1 MSDSESL
8 SGIASSSARKEPQNE
23 ACTACRA
30 VKRRCHNE
38 GKGSICTRCQKQGLE
53 CLYAQMKR
61 GRKPG
66 SSAPRKRRAGEDDAS
81 AVGPDAGTAPR
92 VGEASGSTAGLPQG
106 GPAQGPG
113 GDWLL
118 ADLLQTE
125 AESSAGPSSSYTPT
139 NTGFL
144 PLPAPPPTSAAPAAY
159 PPFVTMSGF
168 PQVQAQHATQ
178 HQPNGTSP
186 AASYQSA
193 NSVAGAAPSPNTPHA
208 VAAAGGFSLS
218 RLLKE
223 NQPNGEGEEAE
234 PLRHSLADAFAPR
247 TARAMAKK
255 PEKTFADIVETGI
268 LPESQVDGLFNFYF
282 AHLNPMTS
290 LLDPALH
297 TVEFCRSRSPFLF
310 TAILTVATKVAH
322 QALYPSSLQ
331 YAKALL
337 GQAFEAGTNN
347 LELVQ
352 ALATLV
358 FWQDPEDPSGARKL
372 AYAIRCAFELNIHK
386 KGRRPLPEDEMDLRK
401 ALNPERTW
409 LYLTIADHRFSTQR
423 GLPKMI
429 DNSYR
434 SDAIPWLLEH
444 DSQRLCPQSAG
455 LAPLIELGR
464 ILDTFAVLI
473 APEDGLPS
481 LELLRCLERDVES
494 WRSNWS
500 LERASLPLQPAQAS
514 LVRFYGAVLQFQ
526 LLELNL
532 HISIKRASALD
543 SFDPRTDARS
553 SPLVVFGGCIKS
565 AIRVLDIMEREL
577 RFMVYSF
584 DSMWV
589 GAASAS
595 IWLAQNLSGMEPP
608 DRAASLSALN
618 RLQAACS
625 DVSSG
630 PQSMAAYT
638 SRLLLHLLQ
647 KVQDGEAAAAAA
659 AASELRGADVSAQQH
674 PAAGPSTPAQTHA
687 QAPSFV
693 KASLSAPS
701 WSIDPSASASG
712 GMGVFTAGG
721 GGAGFGGGG
730 GAPSGGSSA
739 RRKMLQPMWATPG
752 GENGTSEL
760 QQQAFDALGVNF
772 LGTMMPP
779 VQSFGEDLPFPAA
792 DDAFWQSLF
801 PLSFEST

>member
-1 MSDSESL
+1 MSDNESL
-8 SGIASSSARKEPQNE
+8 SGATSGSARKEPQNE

-53 CLYAQMKR
+53 CIYAQMKR

-66 SSAPRKRRAGEDDAS
+66 STAPRKRRAGEGDAA
-81 AVGPDAGTAPR
+81 AVGADAGAGPQAGEPSGNAP
-92 VGEASGSTAGLPQG
+92 GFQQG
-106 GPAQGPG
+106 AAQQGPG

-118 ADLLQTE
+118 ADLLSQ
-125 AESSAGPSSSYTPT
+125 PRP
-139 NTGFL
+139 
-144 PLPAPPPTSAAPAAY
+144 
-159 PPFVTMSGF
+159 VI
-168 PQVQAQHATQ
+168 QHP
-178 HQPNGTSP
+178 PNGASP
-186 AASYQSA
+186 AASYHSA
-193 NSVAGAAPSPNTPHA
+193 NSAAAAAAPSPKTPHA
-208 VAAAGGFSLS
+208 VTATGGFSLS
-218 RLLKE
+218 KLLKE

-234 PLRHSLADAFAPR
+234 PPRHSLADAFAPR
-247 TARAMAKK
+247 SARAMAKK
-255 PEKTFADIVETGI
+255 PEKTFEDIVGAGI

-310 TAILTVATKVAH
+310 TAILTVASKVAH
-322 QALYPSSLQ
+322 QALYPPSLK
-331 YAKALL
+331 YAKELL

-386 KGRRPLPEDEMDLRK
+386 KGRRPLPEDEMELRK

-608 DRAASLSALN
+608 DRAASLLALN

-647 KVQDGEAAAAAA
+647 KVQDGETAAA
-659 AASELRGADVSAQQH
+659 AASASGAHAADLPAAQH
-674 PAAGPSTPAQTHA
+674 PAAATPAQTLA

-701 WSIDPSASASG
+701 WSMDPSTSASG
-712 GMGVFTAGG
+712 GMGVFTTGGGGGSGYGGALGG
-721 GGAGFGGGG
+721 GGA
-730 GAPSGGSSA
+730 
-739 RRKMLQPMWATPG
+739 RREVSQPMWATPG
-752 GENGTSEL
+752 AESGAGEL

-792 DDAFWQSLF
+792 DDALWQSLF

>member
-1 MSDSESL
+1 MSDNESAPGSL
-8 SGIASSSARKEPQNE
+8 RQKDVQNE

-30 VKRRCHNE
+30 VKRRCLNG
-38 GKGSICTRCQKQGLE
+38 GKGTVCTRCAKQGLVCE
-53 CLYAQMKR
+53 YLQQKR

-66 SSAPRKRRAGEDDAS
+66 SGAPRKRRAGEDSIEPVGAVDRSASS
-81 AVGPDAGTAPR
+81 AVDTP
-92 VGEASGSTAGLPQG
+92 SGAN
-106 GPAQGPG
+106 
-113 GDWLL
+113 DWLL
-118 ADLLQTE
+118 ADLLRTQ
-125 AESSAGPSSSYTPT
+125 AEGTA
-139 NTGFL
+139 L
-144 PLPAPPPTSAAPAAY
+144 PPPPPPVNGHSALPTFSPFASTSMSAFAALPHHSAA
-159 PPFVTMSGF
+159 
-168 PQVQAQHATQ
+168 QHL
-178 HQPNGTSP
+178 PGGPSP
-186 AASYQSA
+186 AASHNSA
-193 NSVAGAAPSPNTPHA
+193 HSVPPGPAATTSPCGAPAT
-208 VAAAGGFSLS
+208 GGFSL
-218 RLLKE
+218 RKLIQE
-223 NQPNGEGEEAE
+223 NQPNNGDADE
-234 PLRHSLADAFAPR
+234 PRHSLADAFAPR
-247 TARAMAKK
+247 SANALAKK
-255 PEKTFADIVETGI
+255 PERKFVDVVEAGV
-268 LPESQVDGLFNFYF
+268 LPAAQAPALFDFYF

-297 TVEFCRSRSPFLF
+297 TADFCRSRSPFLF
-310 TAILTVATKVAH
+310 TAILTVASKVAH
-322 QALYPSSLQ
+322 PTLYPSALQ

-337 GQAFEAGTNN
+337 GQAFEAGTNT

-386 KGRRPLPEDEMDLRK
+386 RGKRPLPDDEMQLRR

-444 DSQRLCPQSAG
+444 DAQKLCPQETG

-473 APEDGLPS
+473 APEEGLPS
-481 LELLRCLERDVES
+481 LELLRCLERDVEA

-500 LERASLPLQPAQAS
+500 LERASLPLQPAQTS

-532 HISIKRASALD
+532 HISIKRSSSLD
-543 SFDPRTDARS
+543 AFDPRADVRS
-553 SPLVVFGGCIKS
+553 TPLVVFGGCIKA
-565 AIRVLDIMEREL
+565 AIRVLDIKEREL

-595 IWLAQNLSGMEPP
+595 IWLAQNLSGMEPA
-608 DRAASLSALN
+608 DKAASLSALN
-618 RLQAACS
+618 RLQSACAE
-625 DVSSG
+625 VSNGS
-630 PQSMAAYT
+630 QSMAAYT

-659 AASELRGADVSAQQH
+659 SAATSSDGQASA
-674 PAAGPSTPAQTHA
+674 PPPGGLGTDSSLASSSV
-687 QAPSFV
+687 QAPSYV

-701 WSIDPSASASG
+701 WSVDPSARASAGVGIFNGGGSG
-712 GMGVFTAGG
+712 GGMFGASAG
-721 GGAGFGGGG
+721 AT
-730 GAPSGGSSA
+730 P
-739 RRKMLQPMWATPG
+739 RREVSQPMWATQMPDPSGSETPG
-752 GENGTSEL
+752 
-760 QQQAFDALGVNF
+760 QQSAQFDF
-772 LGTMMPP
+772 LGAMMPP
-779 VQSFGEDLPFPAA
+779 MQNMGEDLPFPAA
-792 DDAFWQSLF
+792 DDALWQSLF
-801 PLSFEST
+801 PLSFDFEST